1 MARFSLISLNL
12 IRWEGALSRYR
23 NCIERLVGRLRP
35 HDGWHLQ
42 ILGFLL
48 LEKIK
53 LWRQEKVGVG
63 MANLPASGQGGAKG
77 REGGEEGILPGHLEK
92 ELPARWLSRIY
103 PSITETEVVIF
114 LLGKNLENRENRG
127 CPLLEG
133 RAQNQPWS
141 DFQVEYWGKL
151 FGPFGSFPVILNFLG
166 LLHSSFIFWAFSSQP
181 FFGPFPV
188 PLYFWGPFPVTLHFW
203 SPFPVILYFLGLFQ
217 SPFIFLG
224 PFPVTLLSDETL
236 ENGSS

>member
-1 MARFSLISLNL
+1 MGATQQHQHDQHGQTELLQVGYLRQVIFWLINMARFSLISLNL

-77 REGGEEGILPGHLEK
+77 RGGKGGHPAWTFGKRVASQMAEPDLSIYHWDWSSHLPSWEKPGKSGKPRLPTAGGQGPKSAMVRFSGWILRK
-92 ELPARWLSRIY
+92 TFR
-103 PSITETEVVIF
+103 
-114 LLGKNLENRENRG
+114 
-127 CPLLEG
+127 
-133 RAQNQPWS
+133 
-141 DFQVEYWGKL
+141 
-151 FGPFGSFPVILNFLG
+151 
-166 LLHSSFIFWAFSSQP
+166 AFSSLP
-181 FFGPFPV
+181 LFFRTFPVTLYFFGPFQS
-188 PLYFWGPFPVTLHFW
+188 LFYFWGPFPG
-203 SPFPVILYFLGLFQ
+203 IL
-217 SPFIFLG
+217 
-224 PFPVTLLSDETL
+224 LLDETL